1 MGVSVAS
8 GVGRQNLDLVL
19 GAGMNDLVGGKRRR
33 RVSSKKDGRETT
45 QKSEKIQ
52 TTAGNLAP

>member
-33 RVSSKKDGRETT
+33 RVSSKKAGRETT

-52 TTAGNLAP
+52 TAAGNLAP